1 MNVFMIGNGFDLHYC
16 LPTTYTSFLRT
27 VENVSKRIAA
37 GEKITSVAQV
47 FKNDELHN
55 CDGTLK
61 RCFDRYGDSY
71 NAVLD
76 HKELQ
81 RIFGSAAEN
90 MWFSYLL
97 HSFGVG
103 KSWIDFERE
112 IGQVIQVISTVLE
125 NNYAEENG
133 QISAIDNI
141 YVCVFDDDKRSNHIL
156 ARFPF
161 FYKSDVEY
169 GPFQDRGAFIYSVR
183 REYLAESLFGS
194 GAYAIDK
201 SAISANLYEELRA
214 LADMLAAYLFMFVDR
229 PVENLVKNRRIELD
243 PMLLNWNWKE
253 TEIVSFNYTHTLHAL
268 YGVDSKALHYIHGE
282 VENES
287 KAGIILGINSN
298 SDDEIEHTDTT
309 FVQFKKY
316 YQRVFYQ
323 TDLSYIRFLES
334 RENRFGD
341 IDYFNLYV
349 IGHSLDET
357 DREVICD
364 CFKRAASICVFYHSE
379 TEVSDKI
386 RNLVS
391 IFGKHE
397 FDVLRMKKNLR
408 FYPIEKLSEKNPFPK
423 EIPEFLPAYVI
434 NP

>member
-27 VENVSKRIAA
+27 IENVSNRIAA
-37 GEKITSVAQV
+37 GETITSVTQV

-55 CDGTLK
+55 CDGALK

-71 NAVLD
+71 DAVLD

-81 RIFGSAAEN
+81 RIFGAAEDN

-97 HSFGVG
+97 HSFGEG

-125 NNYAEENG
+125 NTYVEEND
-133 QISAIDNI
+133 QISAIDSV
-141 YVCVFDDDKRSNHIL
+141 YVCVFDDDKRSHHIL
-156 ARFPF
+156 SRFPF
-161 FYKSDVEY
+161 FYEGDVEY
-169 GPFQDRGAFIYSVR
+169 GPFQDRGAFIYSVKR
-183 REYLAESLFGS
+183 AYLAESPFGS
-194 GAYAIDK
+194 GAYSVDK
-201 SAISANLYEELRA
+201 SAISTYLYKELRA
-214 LADMLAAYLFMFVDR
+214 LADMLAAYLLMFVDN
-229 PVENLVKNRRIELD
+229 PVKNLVKYKIITLD
-243 PMLLNWNWKE
+243 PMLLNWTWKE
-253 TEIVSFNYTHTLHAL
+253 TEIISFNYTHTIHAL
-268 YGVDSKALHYIHGE
+268 YGVDCKSLHYIHGE
-282 VENES
+282 VEASSNM
-287 KAGIILGINSN
+287 AIILGINSN

-334 RENRFGD
+334 RENKFGS
-341 IDYFNLYV
+341 IDHFDLYV

-357 DREVICD
+357 DQEIICD
-364 CFKRAASICVFYHSE
+364 CFKRAASICIFYHSE
-379 TEVSDKI
+379 SEISDKI

-397 FDVLRMKKNLR
+397 FDILRMKKNLR
-408 FYPIEKLSEKNPFPK
+408 FFSIDRLQERNPFQK
-423 EIPEFLPAYVI
+423 EDLAPPPAVVL
-434 NP
+434 

>member
-55 CDGTLK
+55 CDGALK

-97 HSFGVG
+97 HSFGEG

-112 IGQVIQVISTVLE
+112 IGQVIQVISAALE
-125 NNYAEENG
+125 NTYAEESN
-133 QISAIDNI
+133 QLSANDDI
-141 YVCVFDDDKRSNHIL
+141 YVCVFGDDNRSNHIL

-161 FYKSDVEY
+161 FYEGDVEY
-169 GPFQDRGAFIYSVR
+169 GPFQERGAFIYSVK
-183 REYLAESLFGS
+183 REYLTESPFGS

-201 SAISANLYEELRA
+201 SAISANLYKELRA
-214 LADMLAAYLFMFVDR
+214 LADMLANYLFMFVDR
-229 PVENLVKNRRIELD
+229 PVENLVKNGKIEID

-253 TEIVSFNYTHTLHAL
+253 TEIVSFNYTHTLRTL
-268 YGVDSKALHYIHGE
+268 YGVNSKSLHYIHGE
-282 VENES
+282 LEAAS

-298 SDDEIEHTDTT
+298 SDDEIDHTDTT

-323 TDLSYIRFLES
+323 TDLTYIHFLKS
-334 RENRFGD
+334 REKSFGD
-341 IDYFNLYV
+341 IDYFDLYV

-379 TEVSDKI
+379 SEVSDKI

-408 FYPIEKLSEKNPFPK
+408 FYSIDRLQDCNPFQK
-423 EIPEFLPAYVI
+423 EDLAPSPAVVL
-434 NP
+434 